1 MSHALPPHIRF
12 PSGPVLRKV
21 RYSLLCQTFVTRLT
35 ILDTYK
41 NCNWEKCVQSC
52 PDDKVLITQRSS
64 ITLNGT
70 YIDSECPS
78 GSMNMMCCDPPG
90 GADDA
95 PVDPAKLFKYPDEDD
110 VSYYY
115 NVEKSNNNEG
125 TSSTHT

>member
-21 RYSLLCQTFVTRLT
+21 RYFLPFQTFFSNTD

-52 PDDKVLITQRSS
+52 PSDKVLITQRSS

-70 YIDSECPS
+70 YIDSECPN
-78 GSMNMMCCDPPG
+78 SMNMMCCEPPG

-95 PVDPAKLFKYPDEDD
+95 PVDPEDLFKYPDEDD

-115 NVEKSNNNEG
+115 NVEKSNNDEG
-125 TSSTHT
+125 LSSTSS